1 MAQLGGLR
9 SPDDRIRQIV
19 KQSLQIASDTKRKAT
34 AESRLKVAED
44 ALNDLLMETV
54 EDAQQPPAIKSLRTR
69 WTPGFRA
76 RVKDAPA
83 KTKSLYCLP
92 PMPLGKVA
100 AWTRAPH
107 TDK

>member
-54 EDAQQPPAIKSLRTR
+54 EDRRSREAIKSLRDTLDSR
-69 WTPGFRA
+69 FPRA
-76 RVKDAPA
+76 GKDAPA